1 MCTGV
6 IIDLKIMAQNI
17 KGGNLMKKA
26 LSVFLAILM
35 MFSVLSIGSF
45 AAEDTTSD
53 SQFTSPW
60 HGPEGSGKPAGY
72 DQVVIRFNLNGGT
85 LKSAQYVWNLETGR
99 PEYTEPKDI
108 GTGSWVMVPQYAGD
122 LVADGEHYATLPAM
136 NAPSDTLQFDGW
148 YCQYDRSLYG
158 ANGGYLIPAG
168 AGGTVIEFTA
178 QWSPKEVEV
187 DTMTKVMGILF
198 KVFGT
203 IIGLLFYTG
212 DTEAG
217 IALMEKV
224 FGGLF

>member
-1 MCTGV
+1 MGV
-6 IIDLKIMAQNI
+6 IIDSKIMASHF

-26 LSVFLAILM
+26 LSVFLAVLM
-35 MFSVLSIGSF
+35 MFSVLGVGSF
-45 AAEDTTSD
+45 AVEDTTGSS

-72 DQVVIRFNLNGGT
+72 DQVVIRFNLNDGT
-85 LKSAQYVWNLETGR
+85 LKNAQYVWNLETGK
-99 PEYTEPKDI
+99 PEYTEANKI
-108 GTGSWVMVPQYAGD
+108 VGTWVMVPQYKGD
-122 LVADGEHYATLPAM
+122 MVADGEHYVTLPTITP
-136 NAPSDTLQFDGW
+136 PSNTLAFDGW

-158 ANGGYLIPAG
+158 AGAYRIPAG
-168 AGGTVIEFTA
+168 AGGQVIEFTA
-178 QWSPKEVEV
+178 QWSPTQPEE
-187 DTMTKVMGILF
+187 DPLPKVLGILF

-203 IIGLLFYTG
+203 IIGILFYAG